1 MRYARNCFSRFG
13 RGEKMMQGDTGGA
26 LWGVITIAGPI
37 LLALV
42 LAIAM
47 LRNRRSR
54 AEKVRSEQAVRD
66 QHNEDR
72 RAEGVPPKTT
82 PVAPD

>member
-1 MRYARNCFSRFG
+1 
-13 RGEKMMQGDTGGA
+13 MQGDTGGG

-37 LLALV
+37 ILALV
-42 LAIAM
+42 LAFTM

-54 AEKVRSEQAVRD
+54 SEKLRSEQAVRD
-66 QHNEDR
+66 QHNEER